1 LPAEGLE
8 VGVGPSLVVI
18 DSGMAKNITTSS
30 VTEEIQ
36 ALVLKQQGLMAGA
49 GLQSNGI
56 TKIKK

>member
-1 LPAEGLE
+1 
-8 VGVGPSLVVI
+8 
-18 DSGMAKNITTSS
+18 MAKNITTSS

>member
-1 LPAEGLE
+1 MPAEGLE